1 MAYYRSVGMNYPIQN
16 SWYSIAA
23 NNNNRLAHILSQKAS
38 AVTKVRPVERNFE
51 KNGVSTKSSEFL
63 KKFQKQ
69 MIELQQAATDLS
81 DTKVNGV
88 ANRLAAVS
96 SDQNVMDVSAVGKLT
111 SPAVY
116 QVDVQQTAA
125 AQQNQSLA
133 AWASGAPADKGT
145 FAVETQ
151 KGTAQL
157 HIDPSAVK
165 TNRELYNA
173 IADEINRLD
182 LGVTAKAQ
190 EANGKVSLTVSSA
203 ETGKEN
209 AFSINGTLA
218 EKMGLTKEK
227 QAAQDAVYTVKKEND
242 KGQAAQEKTSASNR
256 ITLDDEKIEA
266 TLKKAGST
274 QIKVGDDVKGMA
286 DKLDNLVK
294 SYNNTV
300 KFLNDNAGQGS
311 GVLDQ
316 LRRMSRLP
324 TGEKAMNLAGIS
336 VNPKDGT
343 FAFDRDAFAEA
354 METSPTLTKE
364 IVSGS
369 YGVAQGLRQDTQ
381 SGLNTSSAKLVDAM
395 DSFRASQDF
404 INRMAQNNMLN
415 QWSYSPLGTYS
426 KANSYNL
433 FQYFTSGAMMSMYI

>member
-1 MAYYRSVGMNYPIQN
+1 MAYYRSVGMNYPIQT

-38 AVTKVRPVERNFE
+38 AVTKVRPVERNFQ
-51 KNGVSTKSSEFL
+51 KNGVSTQSSEFL

-88 ANRLAAVS
+88 ANRLAAAS
-96 SDQNVMDVSAVGKLT
+96 SDGNVMDVATVGKLT
-111 SPAVY
+111 NPAVY
-116 QVDVQQTAA
+116 QVDVQQTAT
-125 AQQNQSLA
+125 AQQNQSTA
-133 AWASGAPADKGT
+133 AWASGAPAQGGT
-145 FAVETQ
+145 FELETRG
-151 KGTAQL
+151 GTAQL

-165 TNRELYNA
+165 TNRELYGA

-190 EANGKVSLTVSSA
+190 ETNGKVSLTVISA

-209 AFSINGTLA
+209 SFSINGTLA
-218 EKMGLTKEK
+218 ERMGLTKEK
-227 QAAQDAVYTVKKEND
+227 QAAQDAVYTVKNQDSKEP
-242 KGQAAQEKTSASNR
+242 AQQKTSASNK
-256 ITLDDEKIEA
+256 ITLGDEKIEA
-266 TLKKAGST
+266 TLKKAGSA

-286 DKLDNLVK
+286 DKLENLVN
-294 SYNNTV
+294 SYNKTV
-300 KFLNDNAGQGS
+300 KFLDDNADRGS
-311 GVLDQ
+311 GVLNQ
-316 LRRMSRLP
+316 LRRMATLP
-324 TGEKAMNLAGIS
+324 TGEKAMNMAGIS
-336 VNPKDGT
+336 VNGKDGT
-343 FAFDRDAFAEA
+343 FAFDRDAFAVA
-354 METSPTLTKE
+354 METSPSLTKE
-364 IVSGS
+364 IISGS
-369 YGVAQGLRQDTQ
+369 YGVAQGLRQDAQ
-381 SGLNTSSAKLVDAM
+381 AGLNTSSAKLVDASE
-395 DSFRASQDF
+395 SFKASQDF

>member
-1 MAYYRSVGMNYPIQN
+1 M
-16 SWYSIAA
+16 
-23 NNNNRLAHILSQKAS
+23 
-38 AVTKVRPVERNFE
+38 
-51 KNGVSTKSSEFL
+51 
-63 KKFQKQ
+63 
-69 MIELQQAATDLS
+69 
-81 DTKVNGV
+81 
-88 ANRLAAVS
+88 
-96 SDQNVMDVSAVGKLT
+96 
-111 SPAVY
+111 
-116 QVDVQQTAA
+116 
-125 AQQNQSLA
+125 
-133 AWASGAPADKGT
+133 
-145 FAVETQ
+145 
-151 KGTAQL
+151 
-157 HIDPSAVK
+157 
-165 TNRELYNA
+165 
-173 IADEINRLD
+173 
-182 LGVTAKAQ
+182 
-190 EANGKVSLTVSSA
+190 SLTVSSA

-364 IVSGS
+364 IISGS
-369 YGVAQGLRQDTQ
+369 YGVAQGLRQDAQ